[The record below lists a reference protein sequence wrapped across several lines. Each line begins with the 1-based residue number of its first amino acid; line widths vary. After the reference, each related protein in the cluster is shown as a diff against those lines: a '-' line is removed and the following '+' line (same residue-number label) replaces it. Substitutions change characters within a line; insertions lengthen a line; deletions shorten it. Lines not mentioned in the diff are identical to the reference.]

1 MSRTDRVGGSAAS
14 VERLMWQVDAK
25 RRRSLALPWSVL
37 IRHKLG
43 NAFARMCGRRV
54 HGQGLIGA
62 SAQSVQGGF
71 AGLAQDGFS
80 HYNLPQVWV
89 ERRALPQALHDR
101 VPLHDASILDIGC
114 GIGDSTWILSQCG
127 NASWRI
133 TGIDLE
139 PGLIRIAEARAAAG
153 EFRGRDGGVVKTA
166 FGVADISA
174 ADLPDHPK
182 LRGNTFNF
190 AVSCGVVGLYLD
202 AARARQLLCS
212 LRVMLAPGSFAAID
226 CGPSVPRWTMQRTA
240 ESLGFTF
247 HGLVR
252 SVPLDP
258 RPKLLLQSGGPRS

>member
-1 MSRTDRVGGSAAS
+1 MSVATPP
-14 VERLMWQVDAK
+14 AK
-25 RRRSLALPWSVL
+25 SPTPTAHAMVQIDSQQRASLALPWSVL
-37 IRHKLG
+37 LRHKFG

-71 AGLAQDGFS
+71 AGLAQGGFS

-89 ERRALPQALHDR
+89 ERRALPKAVHGR

-139 PGLIRIAEARAAAG
+139 PGLIRAAEARAAAG

-182 LRGNTFNF
+182 LRGTTFNF

-240 ESLGFTF
+240 KSLGFTF

-258 RPKLLLQSGGPRS
+258 RPKLLLQSGGPRG